1 MCSMKSI
8 KRCAFL
14 ILFIFYSSLHAQKS
28 QPLADSPEL
37 DKVKNMVGFLEYM
50 LNTLGSEKTSVR
62 DKEVLVTE
70 SYAKIFRDS
79 KVQIEDDL
87 DTKRDVITNKD
98 VTAYLKDVDFFFKDV
113 KFEFTIENIA
123 EGVLPNN
130 NTFYKVA
137 LLRNLQGT
145 TVDGKPINNTMKR
158 FIEINYNPEDQDL
171 KIVSIYTNEFDERAA
186 LTYWWGQLS
195 YEWQSIFKRKLNIVD
210 SVQLSDLKRITGI
223 VTLDLSGNQF
233 IQDIGPLSQL
243 YDLKSLNLSET
254 NITDLSPIRNL
265 TELTE
270 LNLSHT
276 QTMDITP
283 LRYAM
288 KLSTLSLSYTA
299 VRDLSVIENMP
310 NLKVLDLSGTQLIN
324 YEPLRNSFEL
334 QRLNLE
340 SSGISNLQPLDS
352 LTLLE
357 ELNVSHTA
365 VINLNP
371 VAGLRNIKV
380 LVLDSNRVA
389 DINALKHLEN
399 LSELY
404 INHTL
409 VSDLSALKGLSQ
421 LKRIYC
427 DHSAVKRSTAEAFM
441 AAHPEVLVIFDSED
455 LKSWWNALS
464 SDWQKVFQKTIG
476 VSVNSTKE
484 ELAKIAK
491 VDSINLSNSGVM
503 DLEPL
508 QRLYRLK
515 TIIASNT
522 GVSDLLPLQ
531 KLTDVTY
538 LDISNTQVNDLSAIK
553 SLTGLEEL
561 HAHHT
566 LIKSLPSGWH
576 TPSLKKLDMD
586 NSGIDNDMVREF
598 LTQNSS
604 CLVIYKTQRLKRWWA
619 ELPGDWKVIFRVYIG
634 NEREV
639 STEALHQLIE
649 GERLYFQDKPVVDL
663 SILSE
668 FIRLKELHISGTAI
682 SDLEPVTQMNTLESL
697 HVTQSPIREF
707 GNLSRLPLLQDL
719 NFSGTPID
727 DLSII
732 EGISNLRKLD
742 CSGTQL
748 KRLKGIEKFSKLEYL
763 DCSNT
768 AVRNIDDIQF
778 LPLKTLKCFNTK
790 ISDRKIQEY
799 RTRHPECTVVYYR

>member
-288 KLSTLSLSYTA
+288 KLSALSLGYTA

-324 YEPLRNSFEL
+324 YEPLRKSFEL

-491 VDSINLSNSGVM
+491 VDSINLSNSGVT

-515 TIIASNT
+515 SIVASNT

-531 KLTDVTY
+531 KLNDVTY
-538 LDISNTQVNDLSAIK
+538 LDISNTQVNELSAIK

-566 LIKSLPSGWH
+566 LIKRLPSGWH
-576 TPSLKKLDMD
+576 APSLKKLDVG
-586 NSGIDNDMVREF
+586 NTEIDNDMVREF
-598 LTQNSS
+598 LTQNPS

-619 ELPGDWKVIFRVYIG
+619 ELPGDWKGIFRVYLG

-639 STEALHQLIE
+639 TTEALHRLIE
-649 GERLYFQDKPVVDL
+649 GERLYFQDKSVNDL
-663 SILSE
+663 SVLDE
-668 FIRLKELHISGTAI
+668 FIRLKEVRFSDTAI
-682 SDLEPVTQMNTLESL
+682 SDLSPLAVHTALNLL
-697 HVTQSPIREF
+697 HATRSPINNIEVLSQLPRLEILKLSDTPLE
-707 GNLSRLPLLQDL
+707 NLEVLGSMLQL
-719 NFSGTPID
+719 
-727 DLSII
+727 
-732 EGISNLRKLD
+732 KWLD
-742 CSGTQL
+742 CSGT
-748 KRLKGIEKFSKLEYL
+748 RIRKLNDLESLSGLQYL

-768 AVRNIDDIQF
+768 AVRNLNPVSTIS
-778 LPLKTLKCFNTK
+778 LGKLVCYNTRVSLKRVKAFKERN
-790 ISDRKIQEY
+790 
-799 RTRHPECTVVYYR
+799 PECEVVYY